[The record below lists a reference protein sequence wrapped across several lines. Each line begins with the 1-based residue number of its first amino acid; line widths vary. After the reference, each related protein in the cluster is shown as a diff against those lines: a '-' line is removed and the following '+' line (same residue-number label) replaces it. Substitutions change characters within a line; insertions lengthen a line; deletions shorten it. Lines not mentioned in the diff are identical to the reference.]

1 MTTTYY
7 FIQQPTED
15 LYREDYTL
23 FTSLDKLKQVNLVE
37 EDSKIFSVEINNKY
51 QVIGTPIEITI

>member
-7 FIQQPTED
+7 FIQQSTEN

-23 FTSLDKLKQVNLVE
+23 FTSLDKLKQANSIE

>member
-7 FIQQPTED
+7 FIRQPTED

-23 FTSLDKLKQVNLVE
+23 FTSLDKLKQVNSVE

>member
-7 FIQQPTED
+7 FIQQPTEH

-23 FTSLDKLKQVNLVE
+23 FTSLDKLKQVNSVE

>member
-23 FTSLDKLKQVNLVE
+23 FTSLDKYVVY
-37 EDSKIFSVEINNKY
+37 S
-51 QVIGTPIEITI
+51 T

>member
-7 FIQQPTED
+7 FIQHPTEN

-23 FTSLDKLKQVNLVE
+23 FTSIDKLKKANSIE

-51 QVIGTPIEITI
+51 QIIGTPTEITI

>member
-7 FIQQPTED
+7 FIQQPTEG

-51 QVIGTPIEITI
+51 QVISTPVEINI

>member
-7 FIQQPTED
+7 FIQQPTEN

-23 FTSLDKLKQVNLVE
+23 FTSIDKLKKVNSIK
-37 EDSKIFSVEINNKY
+37 EDSKIFSVEVNNKY
-51 QVIGTPIEITI
+51 QIIGTPTQITI

>member
-15 LYREDYTL
+15 LYREGYTL
-23 FTSLDKLKQVNLVE
+23 FTSLDKLKQVNSVE